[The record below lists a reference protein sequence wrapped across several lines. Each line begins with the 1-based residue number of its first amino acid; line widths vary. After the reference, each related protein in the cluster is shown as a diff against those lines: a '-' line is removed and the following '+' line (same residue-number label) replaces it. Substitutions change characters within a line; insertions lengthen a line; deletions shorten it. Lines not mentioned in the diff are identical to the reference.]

1 MDCPVSTYS
10 FLERLTECGLYGF
23 SLSQVLMLIALALVG
38 GAYAWWEHRKQLQK
52 ERDEKSDRF

>member
-23 SLSQVLMLIALALVG
+23 SFAQVLMLIALALVG
-38 GAYAWWEHRKQLQK
+38 GAYAWWEHRKQLQQ